1 MHYTYLPDEP
11 NFVKDCI
18 GEPVTPEQISRRI
31 AVKNMLIKAC
41 KADIRLSKMLI
52 AKHTEEIRR
61 LNRKANSE
69 KDRSSGN
76 P

>member
-1 MHYTYLPDEP
+1 MHYTYLPSEP
-11 NFVKDCI
+11 NLVKDCI

-31 AVKNMLIKAC
+31 AVKNMLIRAC
-41 KADIRLSKMLI
+41 MADIRLSKALI
-52 AKHTEEIRR
+52 KKHMEEIRR
-61 LNRKANSE
+61 LNKKANNE